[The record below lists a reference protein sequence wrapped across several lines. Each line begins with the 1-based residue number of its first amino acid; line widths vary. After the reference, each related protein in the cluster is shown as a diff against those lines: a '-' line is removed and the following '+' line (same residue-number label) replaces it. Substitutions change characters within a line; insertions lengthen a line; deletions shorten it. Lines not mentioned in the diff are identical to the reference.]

1 MRYLKKYNESFENDL
16 EYIKNCF
23 IDIIDSGAK
32 MRSDDSLVMQGGYI
46 CSISIELPIPRF
58 EGDAMSVKEFMEYNT
73 KLNKIYEDI
82 DYSVEKVNLKLDYN
96 SFIELSETSNL
107 TNTSYDE
114 VFTYFTDIY
123 VVFMKKEEE

>member
-1 MRYLKKYNESFENDL
+1 MKYLKKYNEGVENDID
-16 EYIKNCF
+16 YIKNCF
-23 IDIIDSGAK
+23 IDLIDSGAK
-32 MRSDDSLVMQGGYI
+32 IREGKDGGGYI
-46 CSISIELPIPRF
+46 CSISIELPMPTF
-58 EGDAMSVKEFMEYNT
+58 EGDAVSVKEFIEYNSI
-73 KLNKIYEDI
+73 LNKIYEDI

>member
-1 MRYLKKYNESFENDL
+1 MKVLVHID
-16 EYIKNCF
+16 YIKNCF
-23 IDIIDSGAK
+23 IDLIDSGAK
-32 MRSDDSLVMQGGYI
+32 IREGSGDERTDDGGYI
-46 CSISIELPIPRF
+46 CSVSIELPMPTF
-58 EGDAMSVKEFMEYNT
+58 EGDAMSVKEFMEYNA

-123 VVFMKKEEE
+123 VVFMKEEEE

>member
-1 MRYLKKYNESFENDL
+1 MKYLKKYNESVANDID
-16 EYIKNCF
+16 YIKNCF
-23 IDIIDSGAK
+23 IDLIDSGAK
-32 MRSDDSLVMQGGYI
+32 IREGKDGGGYI
-46 CSISIELPIPRF
+46 CSISIELPMPKF
-58 EGDAMSVKEFMEYNT
+58 EGDAVSVKEFIEYNSI
-73 KLNKIYEDI
+73 LNKIYEDI

>member
-1 MRYLKKYNESFENDL
+1 MKYLKKYNEGVENDID
-16 EYIKNCF
+16 YIKNCF
-23 IDIIDSGAK
+23 IDLIDSGAK
-32 MRSDDSLVMQGGYI
+32 IREGKDGGGYI
-46 CSISIELPIPRF
+46 CSISIELPMPKF
-58 EGDAMSVKEFMEYNT
+58 EGDAVSVKEFIEYNSI
-73 KLNKIYEDI
+73 LNKIYEDI

-123 VVFMKKEEE
+123 VVFMRKEEE